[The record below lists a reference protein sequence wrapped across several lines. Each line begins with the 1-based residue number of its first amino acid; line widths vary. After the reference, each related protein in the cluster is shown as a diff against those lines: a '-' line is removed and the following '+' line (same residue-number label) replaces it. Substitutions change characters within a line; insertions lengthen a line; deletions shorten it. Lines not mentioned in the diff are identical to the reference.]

1 MTTANTNVQWSCGM
15 EKYVFRSF
23 KYQPWVSHT
32 SVCTLSWVILKI
44 YLGKHVWY
52 GSQLHAFCWL
62 GTVRSHDICR
72 EINSLRP
79 RQNGRLF
86 ADDTFKHIF
95 LNENIIISTKNSL
108 KFVPKGLINKIP
120 ALVLIMAWCRSGD
133 KPLSEPM
140 LVRSLTHICVTR
152 PQWVKYH
159 ILVLVICK
167 TVSWRVRC
175 SVMFNSLASGILE
188 LHVSRISLK
197 LILVIDGCGI
207 SCEFALRWM
216 SQDLLRISRHWFRSM
231 AECHQATC
239 YYLSQWW
246 PAFERRITIIQQNMI
261 LLTLKDQYIP
271 VYSNKMRKFTKWIL
285 SLAVDFVVNTTH
297 DHCTGSSSK
306 LYSVLLFSLEQP
318 PTAQYQCVN
327 IAIYIELISLSKCG
341 TSICI
346 HIEKL

>member
-1 MTTANTNVQWSCGM
+1 MIWAFYGYQKMTTANTNVQWSCGM

-52 GSQLHAFCWL
+52 ESQLHAFCWL

-72 EINSLRP
+72 EIN
-79 RQNGRLF
+79 
-86 ADDTFKHIF
+86 
-95 LNENIIISTKNSL
+95 
-108 KFVPKGLINKIP
+108 
-120 ALVLIMAWCRSGD
+120 
-133 KPLSEPM
+133 
-140 LVRSLTHICVTR
+140 
-152 PQWVKYH
+152 YH

-216 SQDLLRISRHWFRSM
+216 SQDLLRISRHWFR
-231 AECHQATC
+231 
-239 YYLSQWW
+239 
-246 PAFERRITIIQQNMI
+246 
-261 LLTLKDQYIP
+261 
-271 VYSNKMRKFTKWIL
+271 
-285 SLAVDFVVNTTH
+285 
-297 DHCTGSSSK
+297 
-306 LYSVLLFSLEQP
+306 
-318 PTAQYQCVN
+318 
-327 IAIYIELISLSKCG
+327 
-341 TSICI
+341 
-346 HIEKL
+346 